1 MTTSSSSKKNNF
13 LAAELAL
20 SDVSGLLSRLA
31 KSRKAGMRLEE
42 IIDLTREV
50 ARLARALTANGSER
64 DDNDGYGN
72 REYAARMSAMDS
84 VKRTGIR

>member
-1 MTTSSSSKKNNF
+1 MTSTSSSKKKYF
-13 LAAELAL
+13 LAAEQAL

-42 IIDLTREV
+42 ITDLTREV
-50 ARLARALTANGSER
+50 ARLARALTAHASELEI
-64 DDNDGYGN
+64 NDGYGD
-72 REYAARMSAMDS
+72 REYYARMSAMDN